1 MLNDADWLALRADLD
16 ALIGDNVQEI
26 VIRRGQTTLDGQDVR
41 IVRAG
46 TAGTR
51 IQGMGTEES
60 RATVLVYGDID
71 LDIQPEDKFVDGAGL
86 LYRVVLVRPNRRVGM
101 VAEAVVMA

>member
-1 MLNDADWLALRADLD
+1 MLSDADWLALRADLD

-26 VIRRGQTTLDGQDVR
+26 VIRRGQTTLAGQDVR

-46 TAGTR
+46 TSGTR
-51 IQGMGTEES
+51 IEGAGTEES
-60 RATVLVYGDID
+60 RATVLVYGGVD
-71 LDIQPEDKFVDGAGL
+71 LDIQPEDKFVDAEGL